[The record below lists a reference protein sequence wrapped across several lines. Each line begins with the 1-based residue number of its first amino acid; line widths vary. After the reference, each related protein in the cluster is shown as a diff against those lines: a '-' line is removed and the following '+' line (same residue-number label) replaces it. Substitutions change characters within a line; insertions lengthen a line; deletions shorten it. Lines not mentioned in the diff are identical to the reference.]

1 MTPCSYPTQHHYVKR
16 DYCVREGKG
25 GGGRKAERETE
36 TETERTQ
43 ALNCEL
49 LIKGY

>member
-16 DYCVREGKG
+16 DYWVREGKG
-25 GGGRKAERETE
+25 GGRKGERETE